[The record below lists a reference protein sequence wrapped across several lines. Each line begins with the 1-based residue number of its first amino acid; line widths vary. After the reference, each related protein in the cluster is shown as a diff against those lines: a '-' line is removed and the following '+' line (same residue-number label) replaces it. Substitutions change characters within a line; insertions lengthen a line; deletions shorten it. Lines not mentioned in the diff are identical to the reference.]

1 MSCISRSLSAA
12 VVFALVSAGPAF
24 TQTKSTEASTAPIA
38 NVYVQTQKGV
48 NVYNANAAG
57 QLTLVNGSPF
67 FDSGQME
74 GVEGNYLI
82 SVGTDYLHTYTL
94 STNGAVGKQASQI
107 NTQSYAGSQCG
118 NTDSAG
124 SILDHT
130 GKYFSVQLYG
140 ATYTE
145 SDNTYTR
152 CSAWQ
157 SYKIAPN
164 GEMTFLGDAVNTDQ
178 YSYHGSAEPIGISTV
193 SSNDTFA
200 YGVIEEVY
208 ATGFSA
214 FRRDTAGDLV
224 WNTSFT
230 EKDPTPNPSNSDGN
244 YFPYLIAADPA
255 SHLAVIMNMPFSSND
270 NIFQLA
276 SFTINDSTGAISSAN
291 TWANMPTLQIYP
303 TALALSWAGNFAAVG
318 GAGTPGM
325 SGLQIFHF
333 NGAAPATADGGVL
346 LPQVGIN
353 QVGWDRSNH
362 LYALSYSSGELYVY
376 TVTSTGISA
385 APGSPYKVSGAYGL
399 NGLIV
404 VPR

>member
-1 MSCISRSLSAA
+1 MTHVPGVLSAA
-12 VVFALVSAGPAF
+12 FVLTLASAGSAF
-24 TQTKSTEASTAPIA
+24 TQTMSTEASTAPIA

-67 FDSGQME
+67 FESGQME

-82 SVGTDYLHTYTL
+82 SVGTDYLHTYAL
-94 STNGAVGKQASQI
+94 STNGAVSKQASQI

-124 SILDHT
+124 SILDHS

-145 SDNTYTR
+145 SGNTYTR

-164 GEMTFLGDAVNTDQ
+164 GEMTFLGDAVNTEQ
-178 YSYHGSAEPIGISTV
+178 HSYHGSAESIGISTV

-200 YGVIEEVY
+200 YGVIYDVY

-224 WNTSFT
+224 FNTSFS
-230 EKDPTPNPSNSDGN
+230 EKDPTPNPSNPDSN
-244 YFPYLIAADPA
+244 YFPNLIAADPA
-255 SHLAVIMNMPFSSND
+255 SHLAVVMNMPFSSND

-276 SFTINDSTGAISSAN
+276 SFTINDSTGAISSTN
-291 TWANMPTLQIYP
+291 TWANMPTLQVYP

-318 GAGTPGM
+318 GVDTPDM
-325 SGLQIFHF
+325 SGLQIFRF
-333 NGAAPATADGGVL
+333 NGAAPATAYGGVL
-346 LPQVGIN
+346 LPKVGIN
-353 QVGWDRSNH
+353 QVGWDKSNH
-362 LYALSYSSGELYVY
+362 LYALSYASGELYVY
-376 TVTSTGISA
+376 TVTSTSISE

-399 NGLIV
+399 KGLIV
-404 VPR
+404 VPK